1 MLKMEYTVT
10 GRPPA
15 VKVRGTVT
23 QTGVDDD
30 FSALIPVEVQLPGK
44 QQSTRWV
51 KTSSEPVPF
60 QLDLKQLPTRVT
72 LDPGGSILAI
82 RK

>member
-1 MLKMEYTVT
+1 
-10 GRPPA
+10 

-23 QTGVDDD
+23 QTDVDED
-30 FSALIPVEVQLPGK
+30 FSAYVPVEVQLPGK
-44 QQSTRWV
+44 QVTTRWV
-51 KTSSEPVPF
+51 NTSSEPVPF
-60 QLDLKQLPTRVT
+60 QIDLKQIPTRVT